1 MTLKKVLQVYS
12 VALKEKLVKMGLKE
26 ITKGRYFRITAS
38 KNEEAQFDEIGLK
51 ALRTYNLRLVPL
63 MHGISIQ
70 VDVGTRVLRTENF
83 L

>member
-38 KNEEAQFDEIGLK
+38 KNEEAQFEIGLK

>member
-1 MTLKKVLQVYS
+1 MYS

-26 ITKGRYFRITAS
+26 IAKGRYFRLKYD
-38 KNEEAQFDEIGLK
+38 KNEEKEFVDIGLK

-63 MHGISIQ
+63 MHGISLQI
-70 VDVGTRVLRTENF
+70 DVGTRVLRTENF